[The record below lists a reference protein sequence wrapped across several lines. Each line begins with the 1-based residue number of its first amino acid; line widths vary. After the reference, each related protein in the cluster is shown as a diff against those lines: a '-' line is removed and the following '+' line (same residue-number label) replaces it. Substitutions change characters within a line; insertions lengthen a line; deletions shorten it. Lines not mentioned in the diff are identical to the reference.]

1 MKRFEELELVN
12 YCHPGCV
19 PMLNI
24 MRLPKDEAFCLA
36 DEMAE
41 KHPETT
47 AFYRFADFENYYAL
61 RLTQDEYL
69 YERFKEMGGD
79 PEEIHPLS
87 FVVDGSDYLKEW
99 FGNGPEIRLALAEVE
114 ARHISFTVG
123 DSGAEFQR
131 NGFVELL
138 TLDEFRTR
146 VEEHGDFQSFLASTG
161 KHYVEVQLWSDR
173 YIRKME
179 DK

>member
-99 FGNGPEIRLALAEVE
+99 FGNGP
-114 ARHISFTVG
+114 
-123 DSGAEFQR
+123 
-131 NGFVELL
+131 
-138 TLDEFRTR
+138 
-146 VEEHGDFQSFLASTG
+146 
-161 KHYVEVQLWSDR
+161 
-173 YIRKME
+173 
-179 DK
+179 